1 MTRYPIRASW
11 GRVGSTCLVALLL
24 PLFAAVVETPSSA
37 PARLAAETTIYR
49 DRWGIP
55 HVWSRTDAGAAFG
68 FAYAQAE
75 DYFARI
81 ERNYIQALGRS
92 AEVDG
97 ADAVPEDRLNR
108 LLEIPRLAREEYR
121 RLDRRTRALCDGFV
135 AGLNHYLAT
144 HPQVRPLLLT
154 RFEPWYPLAFIR
166 YNYYQRG
173 FVWASGVLEEELRLT
188 AGEAARDDNRGSN
201 GWVVGPSRSASGH
214 ALLFINPH
222 LPYFGSG
229 QVYEGHVHSAE
240 GWDFTGYTRFG
251 FPLPYVGHNASL
263 GWVSTDNAADHAD
276 LYRERFDDPARPL
289 AYAYGGGYRLAE
301 EWTDTIRVRTDHG
314 MESRPVVLRRTHH
327 GPIVGE
333 RDGRPLALRLAR
345 LGDDGWLA
353 EWYAM
358 TRARSVRELRAAMR
372 PLAMLFGNVMAADR
386 DGHIW
391 YLYNAAVP
399 RRDPRFD
406 WSDAVDGSDP
416 ATEWRGYH
424 TMDELPE
431 LLDPPSGWMDNSNGS
446 PFRMTDRGNLDPAR
460 FPAYMVPEGTAVNPR
475 GRAGQRLLAATP
487 RWTFDAW
494 TRAAFDRRVFLADST
509 IAALERALLATGD
522 SVPGGRLLAVRDTL
536 RAWDRV
542 SDTASA
548 AMTVFSVWRR
558 ILADDGDGTAPS
570 DRAMV
575 EALSAALD
583 TLEGRFGRWSVP
595 YGEMSRLQRV
605 VDAAG
610 EQPSD
615 ERPSVAWPAVN
626 GADGAVF
633 TGFAAPQ
640 EGERRGYGRAGASY
654 VSVVEFGPRVRAR
667 AVHTFGASGDP
678 ASPHF
683 FDQAPLHARGELRLA
698 WVTLEEIRDNL
709 GRSYRPGEPDR

>member
-1 MTRYPIRASW
+1 MQLEAAKPRW
-11 GRVGSTCLVALLL
+11 WRVAALLL
-24 PLFAAVVETPSSA
+24 PLFTAAGQSQS
-37 PARLAAETTIYR
+37 PASERLAVETTIYR

-55 HVWSRTDAGAAFG
+55 HVRARTDAGAAFG

-81 ERNYIQALGRS
+81 ERNYIDALGRA

-97 ADAVPEDRLNR
+97 PDAVAQDRLNR
-108 LLEIPRLAREEYR
+108 ALEIPRLAREEYR
-121 RLDRRTRALCDGFV
+121 RLDPRTRTLCDGFV
-135 AGLNHYLAT
+135 AGLNYYLAT
-144 HPQVRPLLLT
+144 HPEVRPLLLT
-154 RFEPWYPLAFIR
+154 RFEPWHPLAFIR

-173 FVWASGVLEEELRLT
+173 FVWASGVRPEELRL
-188 AGEAARDDNRGSN
+188 ARAEAELDDNKGSN
-201 GWVVGPSRSASGH
+201 GWVVSPSRNASGH

-229 QVYEGHVHSAE
+229 QVYEGHVQSEE

-251 FPLPYVGHNASL
+251 FPFPYVGHNASL

-276 LYRERFDDPARPL
+276 LYRETFDDPARRL
-289 AYAYGGGYRLAE
+289 AYRYGGGYRLAE
-301 EWTDTIRVRTDHG
+301 EWIDTIRVRTDSG
-314 MESRPVVLRRTHH
+314 LEVRPLVLRRTHH

-333 RDGRPLALRLAR
+333 RAGQPLALRMAR
-345 LGDDGWLA
+345 LADDGWLA
-353 EWYAM
+353 EWHAM
-358 TRARSVRELRAAMR
+358 TRARSVRELRQAMR

-386 DGHIW
+386 EGHIW

-416 ATEWRGYH
+416 ATEWQSYH
-424 TMDELPE
+424 TIDQLPE

-460 FPAYMVPEGTAVNPR
+460 YPAYMVPEGTLVNPR

-487 RWTFDAW
+487 RWTFQAW
-494 TRAAFDRRVFLADST
+494 ARAAFDRRVFLADSA
-509 IAALERALLATGD
+509 IAALQRAVLTVSDTALLRRTA
-522 SVPGGRLLAVRDTL
+522 AARDTL
-536 RAWDRV
+536 RGWSRV
-542 SDTASA
+542 SDTASV
-548 AMTVFSVWRR
+548 AMTVFSLWRR
-558 ILADDGDGTAPS
+558 LVAEDEGGPATPPGAAVRALA
-570 DRAMV
+570 
-575 EALSAALD
+575 AALD
-583 TLEGRFGRWSVP
+583 TLEWRFGRWDVP
-595 YGEMSRLQRV
+595 WGEVSRLQRV
-605 VDAAG
+605 TDAAE

-615 ERPSVAWPAVN
+615 ERPSLPWPAVH

-633 TGFAAPQ
+633 TGFAAPHAGQ
-640 EGERRGYGRAGASY
+640 GRLYGMAGASY
-654 VSVVEFGPRVRAR
+654 VSVVEFGPRVRAL

-683 FDQAPLHARGELRLA
+683 FDQAPLHAKGELRPA
-698 WVTLEEIRDNL
+698 WFTLDEIRANL
-709 GRSYRPGEPDR
+709 ETSYRPGERRR

>member
-1 MTRYPIRASW
+1 MRSERDAGTTP
-11 GRVGSTCLVALLL
+11 GLTALLL
-24 PLFAAVVETPSSA
+24 LLVTGVAQSQSPAPPPL
-37 PARLAAETTIYR
+37 ARETTIYR

-55 HVWSRTDAGAAFG
+55 HVRARSDAGAAFG

-81 ERNYIQALGRS
+81 ERNYIQALGRA

-97 ADAVPEDRLNR
+97 PDAVAQDRLNR
-108 LLEIPRLAREEYR
+108 ALEIPRLAREEYR
-121 RLDRRTRALCDGFV
+121 RLDSRTRALCDGFA
-135 AGLNHYLAT
+135 AGLNYYLAT
-144 HPQVRPLLLT
+144 HPEVRPALLT
-154 RFEPWYPLAFIR
+154 HFEPWHPLAFIR
-166 YNYYQRG
+166 YNYYQQG
-173 FVWASGVLEEELRLT
+173 FVWASGVRAEELRV
-188 AGEAARDDNRGSN
+188 AAREVELDDNRGSN
-201 GWVVGPSRSASGH
+201 GWAVGPSRSASGH

-229 QVYEGHVHSAE
+229 QVYEGHVHSDE

-276 LYRERFDDPARPL
+276 LYLEKFDDPARPL
-289 AYAYGGGYRLAE
+289 AYRYGSGYRLAQ
-301 EWTDTIRVRTDHG
+301 EWTDTIRVRTDKR
-314 MESRPVVLRRTHH
+314 MEVQPVVLRRTHH

-333 RDGRPLALRLAR
+333 REGQPLALRLAR
-345 LGDDGWLA
+345 LADDGWLA

-358 TRARSVRELRAAMR
+358 TRARSVKELRQAMR

-386 DGHIW
+386 EGHIW

-416 ATEWRGYH
+416 ATEWQGYH
-424 TMDELPE
+424 TIDQLPE

-446 PFRMTDRGNLDPAR
+446 PFRMTDRGNPDPAG
-460 FPAYMVPEGTAVNPR
+460 FPAYMVPEGMDVNPR

-487 RWTFDAW
+487 RWTFQDW
-494 TRAAFDRRVFLADST
+494 SRAAFDRRVFMADSA
-509 IAALERALLATGD
+509 IAALESAAL
-522 SVPGGRLLAVRDTL
+522 SGRLAAARDTL
-536 RAWDRV
+536 RGWNRV

-558 ILADDGDGTAPS
+558 ILADHEAGTET
-570 DRAMV
+570 AMV
-575 EALSAALD
+575 EALAAALD
-583 TLEGRFGRWSVP
+583 TLERRFGRWDVP
-595 YGEMSRLQRV
+595 WGEVSRLQRV

-610 EQPSD
+610 ERPSD
-615 ERPSVAWPAVN
+615 ERPSVAWPAVS

-640 EGERRGYGRAGASY
+640 PGQRRLYGRAGASY
-654 VSVVEFGPRVRAR
+654 VSVVEFGPQVRAR
-667 AVHTFGASGDP
+667 AVHTFGACGDP

-683 FDQAPLHARGELRLA
+683 FDQAPLHARGELRPA
-698 WVTLEEIRDNL
+698 WFTLDEIRANL
-709 GRSYRPGEPDR
+709 ESSYRPGEPRQ